1 MKPQC
6 CVLKVLSCVWSELED
21 GQQGSLGTSW
31 AERKQLHPQKL
42 KRPSLSGVFHN
53 VEGDHA
59 LPRSMSGV
67 SGRTAAIN
75 GSQPVSTKSS
85 PPEIIVEKP

>member
-1 MKPQC
+1 MC
-6 CVLKVLSCVWSELED
+6 MLSFLSCVRSELDD

-59 LPRSMSGV
+59 LARSVNGTSG
-67 SGRTAAIN
+67 GGAAIAKA
-75 GSQPVSTKSS
+75 QPAPTKSS